1 MENIPNIL
9 PYTPPVDVNSDGT
22 VNSTDVVALY
32 NIIGKGGGD
41 AEQKPRADVNGDGI
55 INSADV
61 VTVYNYIVD
70 GR

>member
-1 MENIPNIL
+1 MN
-9 PYTPPVDVNSDGT
+9 TDGI

-41 AEQKPRADVNGDGI
+41 AEQKLRADVNGDGT

-70 GR
+70 GK